1 MGMGISE
8 CFLEFFVGISISLF
22 PLGFFRGIINYES
35 YNKKV
40 PKEHCSESSLFDGIR
55 KKKPC
60 LNLQNF
66 TDFPFYSLQIA
77 YILRNSKVVQY
88 VMAIL
93 LRICPNRNAT
103 F

>member
-1 MGMGISE
+1 MNGECWYNYKGVSWKFYMGMGISE

-55 KKKPC
+55 KK
-60 LNLQNF
+60 NH
-66 TDFPFYSLQIA
+66 
-77 YILRNSKVVQY
+77 V
-88 VMAIL
+88 
-93 LRICPNRNAT
+93 
-103 F
+103 

>member
-1 MGMGISE
+1 MGIR
-8 CFLEFFVGISISLF
+8 ISLF
-22 PLGFFRGIINYES
+22 PLGFLGGIINYES

-40 PKEHCSESSLFDGIR
+40 PKEHCSESSLLDGIR

-60 LNLQNF
+60 LNLPNF

-77 YILRNSKVVQY
+77 YILRNSKMVQY

>member
-1 MGMGISE
+1 MNGECWYNYKGVSWKFYMGMRISE

-55 KKKPC
+55 KK
-60 LNLQNF
+60 NH
-66 TDFPFYSLQIA
+66 
-77 YILRNSKVVQY
+77 V
-88 VMAIL
+88 
-93 LRICPNRNAT
+93 
-103 F
+103 